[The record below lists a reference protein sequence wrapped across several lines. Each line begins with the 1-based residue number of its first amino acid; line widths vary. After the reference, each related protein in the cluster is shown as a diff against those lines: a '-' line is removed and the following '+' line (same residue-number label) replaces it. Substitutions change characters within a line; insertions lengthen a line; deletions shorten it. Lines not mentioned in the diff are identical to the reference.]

1 MLNNKLLR
9 TRSSSIDDII
19 NRRRGRLL
27 IWARISQLPLLSSEI
42 IDQKESISSIA
53 EQNSLLMLMRI
64 SSDGGRDDTNS
75 NRIIMSMLISSD
87 WMRLESNRRGR
98 MRVRNKVHLEELT
111 PARIHELLNARL
123 ARELETYAWR
133 LALGLNALEEGVL
146 VVGELV
152 VEEKRDGLG
161 RGHR

>member
-1 MLNNKLLR
+1 MC
-9 TRSSSIDDII
+9 D
-19 NRRRGRLL
+19 
-27 IWARISQLPLLSSEI
+27 E
-42 IDQKESISSIA
+42 
-53 EQNSLLMLMRI
+53 
-64 SSDGGRDDTNS
+64 
-75 NRIIMSMLISSD
+75 
-87 WMRLESNRRGR
+87 
-98 MRVRNKVHLEELT
+98 VHLEELA